1 MHQHVTSDSEDAMQC
16 NLMTTH
22 LTTRHHRKCQLKSSS
37 SNSESDTSTNVHLRN
52 KSKRNSNSRR
62 CVVNRRRRKV
72 HCSGT
77 CLVFLVLTCL
87 VVKTELV
94 LGALTHNSNSRLN
107 SVNYSHDNYTKTLTA
122 SDNLPFLDEVD
133 ALFGNS
139 YGFNDT
145 LTASPRPQ
153 VIYQNEFAV
162 HIVGGEEKANDIAA
176 KHGFT
181 NLGQVSKYFFLLLAW
196 SPQSQ
201 KGGDKKMFSRWQ
213 CFFFEFPADTKNVF
227 ENNEIGYC
235 SKCDR
240 TLNLVKF
247 FIFLDLYHH
256 RPSPSPPPSQL
267 YATLFLREP
276 SWV

>member
-1 MHQHVTSDSEDAMQC
+1 MQSAAAVIAHHHQNVTRNSERKDALIC

-22 LTTRHHRKCQLKSSS
+22 LTTTRHHRKCELTSSS
-37 SNSESDTSTNVHLRN
+37 NRCSNSESDTSTNVHLRNN

-72 HCSGT
+72 QCSGT
-77 CLVFLVLTCL
+77 CFVFLVLTCL

-107 SVNYSHDNYTKTLTA
+107 SVNYSHDNYTTKTLTA

-139 YGFNDT
+139 YGFNET
-145 LTASPRPQ
+145 LVASPRPQ

-162 HIVGGEEKANDIAA
+162 HIVGGEEKANEIAA

-181 NLGQVSKYFFLLLAW
+181 NMGQVRKRPFITHMHLLGGPLYALIYWKFFAW
-196 SPQSQ
+196 SP
-201 KGGDKKMFSRWQ
+201 K
-213 CFFFEFPADTKNVF
+213 V
-227 ENNEIGYC
+227 I
-235 SKCDR
+235 
-240 TLNLVKF
+240 
-247 FIFLDLYHH
+247 
-256 RPSPSPPPSQL
+256 
-267 YATLFLREP
+267 
-276 SWV
+276 

>member
-1 MHQHVTSDSEDAMQC
+1 MQSAALIAHHHQNVTRNSERKDALIC

-22 LTTRHHRKCQLKSSS
+22 LTTQHHRKCELNSNNNNS
-37 SNSESDTSTNVHLRN
+37 SNSESDTSTNVHLRNN

-72 HCSGT
+72 QCSGT

-87 VVKTELV
+87 VFKTELV

-107 SVNYSHDNYTKTLTA
+107 SVNYSHDNYTTKTLTA
-122 SDNLPFLDEVD
+122 SDNLPFLDEAD

-139 YGFNDT
+139 YGFNET
-145 LTASPRPQ
+145 LIASPRPQ

-181 NLGQVSKYFFLLLAW
+181 NLGQVRKRLFYTYVYFWNDYLLSL
-196 SPQSQ
+196 Q
-201 KGGDKKMFSRWQ
+201 
-213 CFFFEFPADTKNVF
+213 
-227 ENNEIGYC
+227 
-235 SKCDR
+235 
-240 TLNLVKF
+240 
-247 FIFLDLYHH
+247 
-256 RPSPSPPPSQL
+256 
-267 YATLFLREP
+267 LFLKSCLHGHP
-276 SWV
+276 KVI

>member
-1 MHQHVTSDSEDAMQC
+1 MQSAAVIAHHHQNVTRNSEREDALIC

-22 LTTRHHRKCQLKSSS
+22 LTTQHHRKCELNSS

-72 HCSGT
+72 QCSGT

-107 SVNYSHDNYTKTLTA
+107 SVNYSHDNYTTKTLTAFA

-139 YGFNDT
+139 YGINDT
-145 LTASPRPQ
+145 YTASPRPQ

-162 HIVGGEEKANDIAA
+162 HIVGGEEKANEIAA

-181 NLGQVSKYFFLLLAW
+181 NLGQVRKRFFYFCWDDHLMSF
-196 SPQSQ
+196 
-201 KGGDKKMFSRWQ
+201 
-213 CFFFEFPADTKNVF
+213 
-227 ENNEIGYC
+227 
-235 SKCDR
+235 
-240 TLNLVKF
+240 
-247 FIFLDLYHH
+247 
-256 RPSPSPPPSQL
+256 
-267 YATLFLREP
+267 
-276 SWV
+276 